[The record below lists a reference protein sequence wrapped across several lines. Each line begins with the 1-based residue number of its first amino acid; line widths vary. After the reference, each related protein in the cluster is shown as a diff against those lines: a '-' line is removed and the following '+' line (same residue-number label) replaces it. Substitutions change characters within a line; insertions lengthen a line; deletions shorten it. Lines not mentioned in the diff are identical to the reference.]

1 MPKLKSILALA
12 TLVAV
17 LAASAPFA
25 AAATIPQP
33 VLGGW
38 KIGPGAGFTGP
49 AIVEQ
54 YDTTTWVPR
63 GWSAV
68 ADHTG
73 NLMLERT

>member
-1 MPKLKSILALA
+1 MATVAAFSFAGCASSSIQADAGAFVEA
-12 TLVAV
+12 TVYDRERL
-17 LAASAPFA
+17 
-25 AAATIPQP
+25 
-33 VLGGW
+33 
-38 KIGPGAGFTGP
+38 GPGAGFTGP